1 MENLKFTCD
10 RTFIEKFTV
19 PEERSF
25 MASLYCTYYFENVNF
40 ANLYLITFRG
50 NVLLTL
56 VCVIALVVLI
66 NISLKHMASRFLAP
80 TISLFR
86 RSMNWNPI
94 TTSFTLMALTNGI
107 PSVIINAVGPV
118 TANAQQNVGAI
129 YGSFIFNVTIVCA
142 VVIMTNPREVK
153 MPRFAVIRE
162 LVAYLGSVA
171 LVVVFGLIGVI
182 SYTFVAIYFLAYIA
196 YLMISIQTEELDK
209 VEDNIEEFDFV
220 ANNEQMGLSKRDI
233 QASALG
239 GQSRGSQR
247 VSKIGA
253 GGIRASQLGAS
264 GLDFEINFDIKT
276 DEDAR
281 KEDKALEE
289 AFFTKKNMWKILTKD
304 VLATSDDLLTT
315 AIQTKVNL
323 LCLLLFPSSKN
334 PLMKS
339 RIRPLLMGLALT
351 FALIATGA
359 IKLKLISA
367 VFTFLLSSAGFYLLE
382 NSRLEPATL
391 DLAHDFVALLSG
403 VALTK
408 IYVSLFCDVLKFF
421 KFYYSVN
428 DIIVSAI
435 FLSAADSLGKL
446 YINIALAS
454 QGELILAILSTYS
467 VQTFQNFIGLS
478 LLAFRRVNAG
488 FIDFNLFQ
496 MSKFGSVLGSD
507 KKLSR
512 EIVFFTTEIGLTV
525 AIIIIVLIYY
535 RMNRFNVKQNFPNVL
550 ILIYASFS
558 VYSLFMGEK

>member
-1 MENLKFTCD
+1 MDDLKFTCD

-19 PEERSF
+19 REEREF
-25 MASLYCTYYFENVNF
+25 MASLYCSPYFDNVNF
-40 ANLYLITFRG
+40 ADLYLNAFGG
-50 NVLLTL
+50 NVLMTL
-56 VCVIALVVLI
+56 ACAIALVVLI

-86 RSMNWNPI
+86 RNMKWSPI

-107 PSVIINAVGPV
+107 PSVVSSAFGPV
-118 TANAQQNVGAI
+118 LASAQQNVGAV

-162 LVAYLGSVA
+162 LLAYLASVA

-182 SYTFVAIYFLAYIA
+182 SYTFVVVYFLVYVL
-196 YLMISIQTEELDK
+196 YLLISIQTEELDK
-209 VEDNIEEFDFV
+209 VDDNLEDFGFLVNEE
-220 ANNEQMGLSKRDI
+220 QLGLSKRDLGV
-233 QASALG
+233 SALG
-239 GQSRGSQR
+239 GASRGSQR
-247 VSKIGA
+247 LSKLAA
-253 GGIRASQLGAS
+253 GRASQLGTS

-276 DEDAR
+276 EEDAR

-289 AFFTKKNMWKILTKD
+289 AFFTQKNLMKILTKD
-304 VLATSDDLLTT
+304 VLAPSDDLLKMV
-315 AIQTKVNL
+315 IHTKVNF
-323 LCLLLFPSSKN
+323 LCLLLFPSSRN
-334 PLMKS
+334 QLLKS
-339 RIRPLLMGLALT
+339 RLRPLLLGLGLTVALFGMGA
-351 FALIATGA
+351 F
-359 IKLKLISA
+359 KLRL
-367 VFTFLLSSAGFYLLE
+367 FTAAFIFLLSTCGFYLLE
-382 NSRLEPATL
+382 RSRLEPATV
-391 DLAHDFVALLSG
+391 DLIHDFVALLSG

-408 IYVSLFCDVLKFF
+408 KYVSLFCDVLKFF

-446 YINIALAS
+446 YINIALAT

-467 VQTFQNFIGLS
+467 VQTFQNLVGLS

-488 FIDFNLFQ
+488 FVDFNLFQ
-496 MSKFGSVLGSD
+496 ITKLGSVLGGGQ
-507 KKLSR
+507 KLSR

-525 AIIIIVLIYY
+525 AIISIVLIYY
-535 RMNRFNVKQNFPNVL
+535 RLNRYNVKRNFPNVL
-550 ILIYASFS
+550 VLIYASFS